1 MEYWWTQWWQ
11 TQNPI
16 NPTYYYSFIGLLEKQ
31 TTHAFIGQ
39 QNLCSIALGIEQTR
53 WVDAIPGGKVLRLSL
68 GDKGL
73 GIGLGQL
80 VWEWWRFQV
89 QFHVLNKLKEKYLRT
104 KKKRTKLKEGDIQN
118 SHFPSNFHLLCL
130 PLIFLSNLLLFS
142 FN

>member
-104 KKKRTKLKEGDIQN
+104 KKKKNKIEGGRYTKLT
-118 SHFPSNFHLLCL
+118 
-130 PLIFLSNLLLFS
+130 FS
-142 FN
+142 FEFPPALPSAHILV